1 MPEPNINK
9 TKNSKNLVS
18 QILKASES
26 IFQVMGITIP
36 PEWLMTD
43 MTVAQLRVLLLLQ
56 TEGKSRMSSIA
67 GTLGIAVSTATGII
81 DNLVKKE
88 LVSRSADAEDR
99 RVVICGLSP
108 KGQEVINS
116 IWIYGQ
122 LQMKKLLNGLSP
134 EQLEKAKEVAEML
147 LMNVKTQS
155 NSPTK
160 TINKIA

>member
-9 TKNSKNLVS
+9 MKNSKNMVS
-18 QILKASES
+18 QILKASEN

-43 MTVAQLRVLLLLQ
+43 MTVAKLRVLLLLH
-56 TEGKSRMSSIA
+56 TEGQSWMSSIA

>member
-1 MPEPNINK
+1 MLKPNINRGNDSK
-9 TKNSKNLVS
+9 TLVKH
-18 QILKASES
+18 ILKASEN
-26 IFQVMGITIP
+26 IFHVIGINIP

-43 MTVAQLRVLLLLQ
+43 MTVAQLRVLLLLH

-88 LVSRSADAEDR
+88 LVTRSADAEDR

-122 LQMKKLLNGLSP
+122 LQMKNLLDGLSP
-134 EQLEKAKEVAEML
+134 EQLEKAKEVADML
-147 LMNVKTQS
+147 LVNAKTHT
-155 NSPTK
+155 NSTDAV
-160 TINKIA
+160 NEIA

>member
-18 QILKASES
+18 QILKASEN

-43 MTVAQLRVLLLLQ
+43 MTVAQLRVLLLLH
-56 TEGKSRMSSIA
+56 TEGPSRMSSIA

>member
-43 MTVAQLRVLLLLQ
+43 MTVAQLRVLLLLH
-56 TEGKSRMSSIA
+56 TEGQSRMSSIA

-122 LQMKKLLNGLSP
+122 LQMKKLLNGFSP

>member
-1 MPEPNINK
+1 MLKPNINQQNDSK
-9 TKNSKNLVS
+9 TIVK
-18 QILKASES
+18 QILKASEN

-43 MTVAQLRVLLLLQ
+43 MTVAQLRVLLLLH
-56 TEGKSRMSSIA
+56 TEGPSRMSSIA

-108 KGQEVINS
+108 KGQEVING

-134 EQLEKAKEVAEML
+134 AQLEKAKEVAEML
-147 LMNVKTQS
+147 LLNVKTQS
-155 NSPTK
+155 TK
-160 TINKIA
+160 STGTINEIA

>member
-56 TEGKSRMSSIA
+56 TEGQSRMSSIA
-67 GTLGIAVSTATGII
+67 VTLGIAVSTATGII

>member
-1 MPEPNINK
+1 MLTPNINR
-9 TKNSKNLVS
+9 KNDSKNLVK
-18 QILKASES
+18 QILYASEN

-43 MTVAQLRVLLLLQ
+43 MTVAQLRVLLLLH
-56 TEGKSRMSSIA
+56 TEGPSRMSSIA
-67 GTLGIAVSTATGII
+67 ATLGIAVSTATGII
-81 DNLVKKE
+81 DNLVRKE
-88 LVSRSADAEDR
+88 LVIRSADTEDR

-108 KGQEVINS
+108 RGQEVINS

-147 LMNVKTQS
+147 LANVKTQRV
-155 NSPTK
+155 NQPEQLTK
-160 TINKIA
+160 

>member
-9 TKNSKNLVS
+9 TKNSKILVK
-18 QILKASES
+18 QILNASEN

-43 MTVAQLRVLLLLQ
+43 MTVAQLRVLLLLH
-56 TEGKSRMSSIA
+56 TEGPSRMSSIA

-88 LVSRSADAEDR
+88 LVTRSADAEDR

-108 KGQEVINS
+108 RGQEVINS

-134 EQLEKAKEVAEML
+134 EQLEKAREVADML

-155 NSPTK
+155 AKSTG
-160 TINKIA
+160 TIHEIA